1 MAAIKISGIW
11 KDADGLITHYALHIV
26 NTSYTT
32 RAVKKSKS
40 DSIKLLEKSDN
51 TAYTWIWNYDSSR
64 FVDGQKVEVINAL
77 TGKYLSTDSNYKLT
91 DNLEHLIDFDW
102 IKI

>member
-1 MAAIKISGIW
+1 MTVIKISGIW
-11 KDADGLITHYALHIV
+11 KDADGLITHYAIHKV
-26 NTSYTT
+26 NASYST
-32 RAVKKSKS
+32 RAVKTSKS
-40 DSIKLLEKSDN
+40 DTIKLLEKTDN
-51 TAYTWIWNYDSSR
+51 MAYTWIWNYESSR

-77 TGKYLSTDSNYKLT
+77 TGKYLSTDADNKLT